1 MAPLQESGVLTIL
14 QNALEVQPEPHPLVT
29 KFEHLIDKDFVDF
42 SRLESGCDNLKAY
55 IGLQHI
61 KQRLQEIAN
70 FPEINSKTVIAVGGG
85 FSAGKSSFINSLLD
99 NTGKEQLRLA
109 TGTRPVTAVPSYLVH
124 SNDLVEICGVN
135 YKNARFTIAASD
147 YEELKHDSTRIG
159 AIRVGSAIKYCTVKL
174 KFKPDLLEQCCLIDI
189 PGYNPGTNDS
199 NILPESD
206 GDDIDMGGEIDWGF
220 LEEEPDA
227 VQSIDELNVSGIE
240 EPSSDYNIA
249 RDAIAKA
256 DCLIWLFSLEHGPLP
271 ANDLEFL
278 KKLDFGRGN
287 KPIYFVGNKADIRT
301 PSDAKACLKQTRQT
315 LDDAGIAYAGICAFS
330 SKTGKVTI
338 RQANSD
344 LDVLEFIRQHNRSK
358 DISQQIDKTLQSI
371 FSIYFKKISA
381 EVDFSNQVLAQLE
394 TIERQGMLES
404 VFRPGKRLGI
414 QDKLDEL
421 KEEFYLRR
429 KAPSDLATARKV
441 KDKLSACVKEF
452 CSSLDIAQVATKE
465 TIFCVGC
472 GKKLEVGTKLCP
484 NCHSF
489 QDCSGRKCPK
499 CGSIAAFG
507 SSFCSKCGFNFNKN

>member
-1 MAPLQESGVLTIL
+1 MAQLQESGVLTIL

-29 KFEHLIDKDFVDF
+29 KFDHLIDKDFVDF

-124 SNDLVEICGVN
+124 SNDS
-135 YKNARFTIAASD
+135 A
-147 YEELKHDSTRIG
+147 RIG

-206 GDDIDMGGEIDWGF
+206 GDDIDMGGKIDWGF

-358 DISQQIDKTLQSI
+358 DISKQIDKTLQAI

-381 EVDFSNQVLAQLE
+381 EVDFSNQVLEHLE
-394 TIERQGMLES
+394 AIERQGLLEG
-404 VFRPGKRLGI
+404 VFRPGKRLGV

-452 CSSLDIAQVATKE
+452 CSSLDIEQSNAAE
-465 TIFCVGC
+465 TTFCVGC
-472 GKKLEVGTKLCP
+472 GRKLKAGTKLCP
-484 NCHSF
+484 QCHSF
-489 QDCSGRKCPK
+489 QDCSGRKCPN

-507 SSFCSKCGFNFNKN
+507 ASFCSKCGFNFNKK